1 MLKIYLKGKDVIL
14 TQHITVFHA
23 GSLSRPLQQ
32 IAKAF
37 EAKNPGVTVILEGSG
52 ARVVARKVIEQH
64 RSCDIVASADYTI
77 IDDFLKPEYARFNIR
92 IARNRLVLSF
102 SEKSQYADQIHEDNW
117 FEILLKPGVQYGH
130 TDPELDPGGYRAR
143 LCWQLAEK
151 YYQQSGLN
159 DRLIANLLPSNVLT
173 DGAII
178 RSRITGGE
186 LDYFFGYE
194 STARQNGYRFINLPD
209 AINFSSDEYAA
220 YYQQAEVQL
229 AGKRPGTSMRVTG
242 QPIIYGIT
250 LVETAPNREQAIQF
264 LEFLLDK
271 GMPFLE
277 NSGLIPISPPTIP
290 IKDRMYLPAQLGR
303 FFKTTDQGL

>member
-1 MLKIYLKGKDVIL
+1 M
-14 TQHITVFHA
+14 TQHITIFHA
-23 GSLSRPLQQ
+23 GSLNRPLQQ
-32 IAKAF
+32 IAKVF
-37 EAKNPGVTVILEGSG
+37 EAKTPGVTVMMEGSG

-77 IDDFLKPEYARFNIR
+77 IDDFLKPEYAKVNIR
-92 IARNRLVLSF
+92 IARNRMVLSF

-117 FEILLKPGVQYGH
+117 FDILLKPGVKYGH

-151 YYQQSGLN
+151 YYNQFGLN
-159 DRLIANLLPSNVLT
+159 DRLIANLLPANILT

-178 RSRITGGE
+178 RSRIASGE

-194 STARQNGYRFINLPD
+194 STARQNGYQFINLPD
-209 AINFSSDEYAA
+209 AINFSTDEYAK
-220 YYQQAEVQL
+220 YYQQAELQL
-229 AGKRPGTSMRVTG
+229 TGRLPGTWMRVTG

-250 LVETAPNREQAIQF
+250 LMETAPNREQAIRF

-271 GMPFLE
+271 GGPFFE
-277 NSGLIPISPPTIP
+277 NSGLIPISPPIIP
-290 IKDRMYLPAQLGR
+290 TEDRIYLPTQLGR
-303 FFKTTDQGL
+303 FFKKTNQEL

>member
-1 MLKIYLKGKDVIL
+1 LI
-14 TQHITVFHA
+14 QHITIFHA

-37 EAKNPGVTVILEGSG
+37 EAKNSGVTVIMEGSG
-52 ARVVARKVIEQH
+52 ARVVARKVIEQQH
-64 RSCDIVASADYTI
+64 SCDIVASADYTI

-102 SEKSQYADQIHEDNW
+102 TEKSQYADQINEDNW
-117 FEILLKPGVQYGH
+117 FEILLKTGVKYGH

-151 YYQQSGLN
+151 YYHQSGLN
-159 DRLIANLLPSNVLT
+159 ERLIANLLPANILT
-173 DGAII
+173 DRTLI
-178 RSRITGGE
+178 RSRIAGGE

-209 AINFSSDEYAA
+209 AINFSSDKYAA
-220 YYQQAEVQL
+220 YYQQAELQL

-271 GMPFLE
+271 GMPFFE
-277 NSGLIPISPPTIP
+277 NSGFIPIAPPIIP
-290 IKDRMYLPAQLGR
+290 IEDRLYLPTQLIR
-303 FFKTTDQGL
+303 FFEAADQGL